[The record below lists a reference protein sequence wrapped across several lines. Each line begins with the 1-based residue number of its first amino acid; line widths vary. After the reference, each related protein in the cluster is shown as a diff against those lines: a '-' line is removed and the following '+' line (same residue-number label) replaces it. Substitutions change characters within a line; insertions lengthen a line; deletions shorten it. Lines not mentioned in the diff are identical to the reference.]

1 MAKDEKDLQKNKLA
15 RQIPPPLNLPL
26 YGSYPF
32 QEITYLGKTNFLRG
46 IEEKSS
52 VFGIKRKDRDRNM
65 LVVGSKGMG
74 KSRLLD
80 AMIRQDLDSNFGL
93 IVFDFNGDLCE
104 SILKNIPSKR
114 GNDVCFFDILNQ
126 KRIPALN
133 PFSSVNDDNKNIFVE
148 GFLKILP
155 YYIKEWNNSLEY
167 LWFVILNTILSLK
180 KNNNFGFVYD
190 LINNDSYRK
199 EIIKNITDKNLLN
212 FWEKDYEKMFSTF
225 YEKAILPTNFFLE
238 RLFLNKTLKK
248 FFYVEKS
255 LINIEQLINNNKI
268 ILINLPYSLLDNYVA
283 NFLRDLMLLQLK
295 IVGVS
300 RSFKNNLKTFYIYI
314 DDMESKNED
323 LLEDLLKG
331 TNYSFSFVIALKSLN
346 NISQN
351 FASNI
356 FSFIG
361 NYIIFKLLGSDVLKL
376 EKEFASPNFRIKD
389 ALDLNIQE
397 FYAKLLINGIPSDF
411 FYAETLMV
419 EEKGKF
425 FLSKEEVLKKSSRF
439 YIEG

>member
-1 MAKDEKDLQKNKLA
+1 
-15 RQIPPPLNLPL
+15 
-26 YGSYPF
+26 
-32 QEITYLGKTNFLRG
+32 
-46 IEEKSS
+46 
-52 VFGIKRKDRDRNM
+52 
-65 LVVGSKGMG
+65 
-74 KSRLLD
+74 
-80 AMIRQDLDSNFGL
+80 
-93 IVFDFNGDLCE
+93 
-104 SILKNIPSKR
+104 
-114 GNDVCFFDILNQ
+114 
-126 KRIPALN
+126 
-133 PFSSVNDDNKNIFVE
+133 
-148 GFLKILP
+148 
-155 YYIKEWNNSLEY
+155 
-167 LWFVILNTILSLK
+167 
-180 KNNNFGFVYD
+180 
-190 LINNDSYRK
+190 
-199 EIIKNITDKNLLN
+199 
-212 FWEKDYEKMFSTF
+212 
-225 YEKAILPTNFFLE
+225 
-238 RLFLNKTLKK
+238 
-248 FFYVEKS
+248 
-255 LINIEQLINNNKI
+255 
-268 ILINLPYSLLDNYVA
+268 VA
-283 NFLRDLMLLQLK
+283 NFLRDLILLQLK

-346 NISQN
+346 NISQS

-361 NYIIFKLLGSDVLKL
+361 NFIIFKLLGSDVLKL
-376 EKEFASPNFRIKD
+376 EKEFVSPNFRIKD